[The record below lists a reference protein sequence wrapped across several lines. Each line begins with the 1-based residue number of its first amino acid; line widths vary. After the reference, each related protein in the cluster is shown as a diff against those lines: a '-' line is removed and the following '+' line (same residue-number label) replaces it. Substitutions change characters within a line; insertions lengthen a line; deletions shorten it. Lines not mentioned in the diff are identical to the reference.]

1 MFPSYVLENLYVK
14 KSLYNNHE
22 GFELKLKN
30 NIESGTIT
38 GLGPIVVDGESFSVD
53 KVTLKVKDKEIKAD
67 QISSS
72 SPLLVYVLSEIA
84 IYVKGNPLP
93 SGKHKVEFVIQTQE
107 AGQLRF
113 SITDD
118 IKE

>member
-14 KSLYNNHE
+14 KSLRNNPE

-38 GLGPIVVDGESFSVD
+38 GLGPILVDGESYSID
-53 KVTLKVKDKEIKAD
+53 KVTLKVKDKEIKVD

-72 SPLLVYVLSEIA
+72 SPLTVYVLSEIV
-84 IYVKGNPLP
+84 IKVRGNPLS
-93 SGKHKVEFVIQTQE
+93 SGEHQVGFAIHTQE
-107 AGQLRF
+107 AGQLQF
-113 SITDD
+113 SITDE
-118 IKE
+118 IVE